1 MASTPLS
8 DDSRL
13 PSLSRPQLLLTAY
26 TVLTVIALVYAASTS
41 SAAFGVYNSQWDGAG
56 ELRDIAG
63 EAGANV
69 TVGTNVSQY
78 PTTGADGTVAVVLSP
93 AESYSSSEQA
103 RVAEFVQNGGTLIV
117 AEDYRPHGNTLLAA
131 VGADARFDGRA
142 VYDNRNYYRNSSFPE
157 ATPAGDYPETAGV
170 DTVVLNYGTT
180 VSAGDATTL
189 VNTSKY
195 AYLDT
200 NGNAELDNEEQLA
213 SRPVVTSES
222 VGDGRV
228 IAVGDPSI
236 FVNAMLERGDNRR
249 FVRNLLADHD
259 AALLDYSHAGSVPP
273 VAAAIL
279 AVQRSD
285 ALLLFCGVV
294 LVGTLLVFD
303 RRLDERLRDRL
314 REYNSHDTDPQ
325 LSPDGVEQYL
335 RARHPD
341 WETAQIERVT
351 EAVIKQRAERQR
363 ND

>member
-1 MASTPLS
+1 MASTPITE
-8 DDSRL
+8 DSWL
-13 PSLSRPQLLLTAY
+13 PSLSLPQVLLTAY
-26 TVLTVIALVYAASTS
+26 IAIMVIALVYAASTS

-56 ELRDIAG
+56 ELQNVAADAG
-63 EAGANV
+63 TNV

-78 PTTGADGTVAVVLSP
+78 PTTDADGTVAVVLSP
-93 AESYSSSEQA
+93 TESYSQTERE
-103 RVAEFVQNGGTLIV
+103 RVAAFVQNGGTLVV

-142 VYDNRNYYRNSSFPE
+142 LYDNQNYYRNSSFPE

-180 VSAGDATTL
+180 VRPGDATTL
-189 VNTSKY
+189 VNTSEY

-228 IAVGDPSI
+228 IAVADPSI

-249 FVRNLLADHD
+249 FVQNLLAGHD

-273 VAAAIL
+273 LAAAVL

-285 ALLLFCGVV
+285 ALLLLCGVV
-294 LVGTLLVFD
+294 LVGTLLAFD
-303 RRLDERLRDRL
+303 RRLDESLRNWL
-314 REYNSHDTDPQ
+314 REYRGHDRDPH
-325 LSPDGVEQYL
+325 LFRDGVEQYL
-335 RARHPD
+335 RERHPD
-341 WETAQIERVT
+341 WDGVQVERVT
-351 EAVIKQRAERQR
+351 EAVIKQRSERQH

>member
-1 MASTPLS
+1 MASTSLS
-8 DDSRL
+8 AGSRL
-13 PSLSRPQLLLTAY
+13 PSLSLPQVLLAAY
-26 TVLTVIALVYAASTS
+26 AVLTVIALVYAASTS

-56 ELRDIAG
+56 ELRGIAAD
-63 EAGANV
+63 AGANV

-93 AESYSSSEQA
+93 EEPYSSRE
-103 RVAEFVQNGGTLIV
+103 RTRIAEFVQSGGTLVV
-117 AEDYRPHGNTLLAA
+117 AEDYRPQGNALLAA
-131 VGADARFDGRA
+131 VGADARFDGRP
-142 VYDNRNYYRNSSFPE
+142 VYDNQNYYRNSSFPE

-180 VSAGDATTL
+180 VRAGNATTL
-189 VNTSKY
+189 VNTSEF

-200 NGNAELDNEEQLA
+200 NGNAELDNEEELG

-228 IAVGDPSI
+228 IAVGDPSV

-249 FVRNLLADHD
+249 FVRNLLADHE
-259 AALLDYSHAGSVPP
+259 AALLDYSHASSVPP

-303 RRLDERLRDRL
+303 RRLDERFRDRL
-314 REYNSHDTDPQ
+314 RAYRGHDTDPH
-325 LSPDGVEQYL
+325 LSPDSVEQYL
-335 RARHPD
+335 RSRHPD
-341 WETAQIERVT
+341 WESAQIERVT
-351 EAVIKQRAERQR
+351 EAVIKQRSERQR